1 MKILITGDRN
11 WTNRLEMSK
20 VLSKFSPGTTIV
32 NGGCRGADK
41 MSTEIGKELGFD
53 VIIVEA
59 DWRIGRAAGP
69 IRNQKMLD
77 LKPDIVLAFHENLSE
92 SKGTKDMIKK
102 AEKKGYEVR
111 IFGMK

>member
-1 MKILITGDRN
+1 
-11 WTNRLEMSK
+11 
-20 VLSKFSPGTTIV
+20 
-32 NGGCRGADK
+32 
-41 MSTEIGKELGFD
+41 
-53 VIIVEA
+53 
-59 DWRIGRAAGP
+59 
-69 IRNQKMLD
+69 MLD